1 MNEFIYKFIVQLFIA
16 LITFIFLIIGTTVL
30 DILVIDTV
38 VIAFTAE
45 FIIFLFAFRVL
56 VYYAMKDYFSYYL
69 VTKPQLMQVHHKS
82 NN

>member
-45 FIIFLFAFRVL
+45 LIIFLVAFRVL
-56 VYYAMKDYFSYYL
+56 VYYAMKDYFSY
-69 VTKPQLMQVHHKS
+69 
-82 NN
+82 

>member
-45 FIIFLFAFRVL
+45 LIIFLVAFRVL
-56 VYYAMKDYFSYYL
+56 VYNAMKDYFSY
-69 VTKPQLMQVHHKS
+69 
-82 NN
+82 

>member
-30 DILVIDTV
+30 NILVIDTV

-45 FIIFLFAFRVL
+45 FIIFLVAFRVL
-56 VYYAMKDYFSYYL
+56 VYCAMKDYFSY
-69 VTKPQLMQVHHKS
+69 
-82 NN
+82 

>member
-45 FIIFLFAFRVL
+45 FIIFLVAFSVL
-56 VYYAMKDYFSYYL
+56 VYYAMKDYFS
-69 VTKPQLMQVHHKS
+69 H
-82 NN
+82 